1 MIKQGDQDRYEFSKI
16 ETRSALQLFTLQTK
30 FLDNFPGTWSSIT
43 EKIQIQN
50 NGIPVQD
57 KAGFNLRVQSD
68 RNELKSISGV

>member
-1 MIKQGDQDRYEFSKI
+1 MNLVRR
-16 ETRSALQLFTLQTK
+16 RSALQLFTLQTK

-68 RNELKSISGV
+68 QNELKSISGV